1 MTASITPPAE
11 FLLPERSVLYV
22 DHRVGQ
28 RPFQVLGYT
37 TEQAKAIAAAAFELG
52 VSMASAKPK
61 KPRATK
67 AEALRPADV
76 PEGVWGDFITL
87 RKAKGAPLT
96 ETALKLI
103 AKDAEKA
110 GYTLAAALEICCAR
124 GWQAFRADW
133 VAPQKGARGGSLAGM
148 NYGDRNGHFD

>member
-1 MTASITPPAE
+1 MTTSTTPPPFIALPKPAINAFGKSYYSAEQMMAIAREGIAAGMTA
-11 FLLPERSVLYV
+11 
-22 DHRVGQ
+22 
-28 RPFQVLGYT
+28 
-37 TEQAKAIAAAAFELG
+37 AA
-52 VSMASAKPK
+52 AKPK

-67 AEALRPADV
+67 AEAIRPEDV
-76 PEGVWGDFITL
+76 PEGVWSDFIAL

-103 AKDAEKA
+103 TKDAEKA
-110 GYTLAAALEICCAR
+110 GYTLASALEICCAR

-133 VAPQKGARGGSLAGM
+133 VTPQKGSRAGFLGGM

>member
-1 MTASITPPAE
+1 MTNKLGIPE
-11 FLLPERSVLYV
+11 LP
-22 DHRVGQ
+22 D
-28 RPFQVLGYT
+28 PYT
-37 TEQAKAIAAAAFELG
+37 TDISDRNYDAFTRETVEELLSAAYRNGLADGAT
-52 VSMASAKPK
+52 PK
-61 KPRATK
+61 TKKTRITK
-67 AEALRPADV
+67 AEALCPADV
-76 PEGVWGDFITL
+76 PEAVWTDFIAL

-103 AKDAEKA
+103 TKDAEKA

-133 VAPQKGARGGSLAGM
+133 VAPQKSPRGGSLDGM